1 MFRRVSLFGM
11 LTYSQ
16 SGTTHAIYQQQTAVL
31 PPHHVPSPTDTVFDP
46 EDAASPLNV
55 FPSHILL
62 QLTSTVAP
70 NPLSI
75 QPILLPD
82 DDATKRAIS
91 SFDRN
96 DTVDGHKVGVIYIGE
111 GQTKEAEIL
120 SNVKGSED
128 YNHFLLGLGTKVV
141 LKGAG
146 FNTQGLDRESNMDGE
161 FTYAW
166 RDRVTELVFH
176 VTTMMPTNLNHDP
189 QCVNKKRH
197 IGNDF
202 VNVIFNRSNQPFNF
216 DTFPSQFNYVNIV
229 ITPEARMAPL
239 ATSLIDQ
246 NEPTVKPDDTYYK
259 VHTLSRA
266 DFPSISPAADAKIIS
281 AKALPAFVRLLAL
294 NASVFSLVW
303 ANRDDGGEHVSS
315 WRNRLREIVRLRDK
329 YSPGSG
335 QGPSGGAGGSKES
348 GKKGANIAFAE
359 GAGHR
364 GSMVN
369 LDAGSGGESVV
380 EGLDF
385 SSWTL

>member
-1 MFRRVSLFGM
+1 M
-11 LTYSQ
+11 LTYPQ

-31 PPHHVPSPTDTVFDP
+31 PPHHVPSPTTVFDP
-46 EDAASPLNV
+46 DDASSPVNV

-70 NPLSI
+70 YPFSA
-75 QPILLPD
+75 QPISLPD
-82 DDATKRAIS
+82 DDVIKRAIS
-91 SFDRN
+91 SFDHN

-111 GQTKEAEIL
+111 GQKKEAEIL
-120 SNVKGSED
+120 ANVEGSKD
-128 YNHFLLGLGTKVV
+128 YNDFLSGLGTKVA

-146 FNTQGLDRESNMDGE
+146 FNTQGLDRESDMDGE

-176 VTTMMPTNLNHDP
+176 VTTMMPTNLDHDP
-189 QCVNKKRH
+189 QCIYKKRH

-229 ITPEARMAPL
+229 ISPEARIAPPG
-239 ATSLIDQ
+239 TSTIDDGIS
-246 NEPTVKPDDTYYK
+246 TVTPDDTYYK
-259 VHTLSRA
+259 VQTLSRA

-303 ANRDDGGEHVSS
+303 SHRDDGGEHVSS
-315 WRNRLREIVRLRDK
+315 WRNRLREIVKLREK
-329 YSPGSG
+329 YASG
-335 QGPSGGAGGSKES
+335 PAQGAGIGGGGGNKEI
-348 GKKGANIAFAE
+348 GKKSSNIAFAE

-369 LDAGSGGESVV
+369 LDAGSGGESAV